1 MSLGDGGRSVVFHHG
16 HFIEPLY
23 RMMSTAMSLV
33 VGGEELP
40 PNVYELET
48 DNFGWIDFFW
58 SALGRSGQGRRGG
71 RVGLRSD

>member
-1 MSLGDGGRSVVFHHG
+1 MIFHHG

-23 RMMSTAMSLV
+23 RLMSTAMSLV

-40 PNVYELET
+40 PNVYELEA

-58 SALGRSGQGRRGG
+58 SSLGRSGK
-71 RVGLRSD
+71 VGEEVESIYEATNDSGASR